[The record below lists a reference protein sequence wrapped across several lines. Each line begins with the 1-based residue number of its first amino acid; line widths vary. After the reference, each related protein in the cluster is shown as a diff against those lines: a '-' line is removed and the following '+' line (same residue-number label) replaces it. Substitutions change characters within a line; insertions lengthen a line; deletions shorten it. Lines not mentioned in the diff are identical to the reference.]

1 MANPDGASAEKG
13 AAVME
18 RIVDFVASFVDCF
31 RAADVRT
38 ASPAVDHYVS

>member
-18 RIVDFVASFVDCF
+18 RIVDFVASFVDRF
-31 RAADVRT
+31 RDVDVRST
-38 ASPAVDHYVS
+38 SGAVDHYAH